1 LQQIPLLLRWILF
14 RAIVLPRQITAQ
26 GIQLFSI
33 YRSRRFFLPLFSAGT
48 RVSRSPLLR
57 AAVCSCSQLT
67 VPWFLCVW
75 VKAAARDSP
84 SLTPLA
90 LSFSAATRD
99 RFSLFMTF
107 SSSVF
112 FVVVDLVAQLCSVK

>member
-1 LQQIPLLLRWILF
+1 LQQILLLLHWILF

-57 AAVCSCSQLT
+57 AAVCSCSQLA
-67 VPWFLCVW
+67 VPLFHCVW
-75 VKAAARDSP
+75 VKAASRDSP

-90 LSFSAATRD
+90 PSFSAAARD
-99 RFSLFMTF
+99 QFLLFMTF
-107 SSSVF
+107 SSSIF
-112 FVVVDLVAQLCSVK
+112 FVVVDLIAQLCLVK